1 MAFIRP
7 LANRNR
13 QGGGLFLMRR
23 TMGLHDFTFYDLVN
37 RNAAI
42 YGDGRAWT
50 DDGVDRVFSFSE
62 IKTEVDQLACGLQ
75 KIGIEKGDRIGIL
88 GKNSFSYFLLYGAA
102 AALGAIVLPINW
114 RLSADE
120 VAYNLNDC
128 SPKIV
133 FADPEF
139 EEVLTSLKDKLTSV
153 GDYFNLGSANG
164 GFKPFKTLL
173 DQGTEFNP
181 VDVSTD
187 DGFVIIHT
195 AAVAGRPRGA
205 LLSHGNILCAN
216 MQFNCLL
223 NLTPEDVHYNVLP
236 LFHVGGLFMATA
248 AFHAG
253 TFNLNVAKFDAA
265 RAARLVQ
272 EKKISVML
280 EFPPI
285 LGSILEQ
292 HEKTGVDISSL
303 KAVTG
308 LEVPETIEKYQ
319 KMTGG
324 TFYAMYGQTETSC
337 LATYARYDDR
347 PGSAGKALPM
357 AEVRLVDDNDSPVAD
372 GQVGEIVVK
381 GPMVFK
387 GYWNL
392 SEDNEYTF
400 RGGWHHT
407 GDQGRFDEDGF
418 LWYAGRKAE
427 KELIKPGG
435 ENVYPAEVEKTILE
449 HPAIEQAVVIGV
461 PDPKWKEGIKA
472 VCVLKQG
479 ESIEAQALTNFVG
492 ERIARYKKPQ
502 YIEFITELPLLEDG
516 APDREKVKD
525 LYGGPQ

>member
-1 MAFIRP
+1 
-7 LANRNR
+7 
-13 QGGGLFLMRR
+13 MRR
-23 TMGLHDFTFYDLVN
+23 TMGLHDFTFYDLVS

-42 YGDGRAWT
+42 FGDRRAWT
-50 DDGVDRVFSFSE
+50 DDGDARVCSFSE
-62 IKTEVDQLACGLQ
+62 IKEEMDCLARGLQ
-75 KIGIEKGDRIGIL
+75 KNGIVKGDRIGIL
-88 GKNSFSYFLLYGAA
+88 GKNSLSYFLLYGAA
-102 AALGAIVLPINW
+102 AALGAIVLPVNW
-114 RLSADE
+114 RLSPDE
-120 VAYNLNDC
+120 VAYNLGDG

-139 EEVLTSLKDKLTSV
+139 EGVLRPLQSQLTSV
-153 GDYFNLGSANG
+153 EAYYNLGTANG
-164 GFKPFKTLL
+164 GFKSFQALL
-173 DQGTEFNP
+173 DQGTAFDP
-181 VDVSTD
+181 VDVATD

-205 LLSHGNILCAN
+205 LLSHGNVLCAN
-216 MQFNCLL
+216 MQFMALL
-223 NLTPEDVHYNVLP
+223 HLNITDVHYNVLP

-253 TFNLNVAKFDAA
+253 AFNLNVGKFDAE
-265 RAARLVQ
+265 RAAQLVQ

-292 HEKTGVDISSL
+292 HEKTGADISSL
-303 KAVTG
+303 RAVTG

-319 KMTGG
+319 KLTGG
-324 TFYAMYGQTETSC
+324 TFYVMYGQTETSC
-337 LATYARYDDR
+337 LATYGSYNEC

-357 AEVRLVDDNDSPVAD
+357 AEVRLLDDHDQEVAQ
-372 GQVGEIVVK
+372 GQVGEIAVK

-392 SEDNEYTF
+392 PQDNDYTF

-407 GDQGRFDEDGF
+407 GDQGKFDKDGF

-435 ENVYPAEVEKTILE
+435 ENVYPAEVEKAILE
-449 HPAIEQAVVIGV
+449 HPGVAETVVIGV

-472 VCVLKQG
+472 VCVLKEG
-479 ESIEAQALTNFVG
+479 EVLEGDALIRFVG

-502 YIEFITELPLLEDG
+502 YVQFVEQLPLREDG
-516 APDREKVKD
+516 SIDRNRVKA
-525 LYGGPQ
+525 LYGGSQ